1 MPNSSSNKTYV
12 QGFYCESI
20 TFQAAVNMFECM
32 EMSESIYE
40 GVVEPSYKTRNRV
53 YSNRAVHS
61 RKIRGETASS
71 NTYSDMSE
79 ISGNRGKST

>member
-1 MPNSSSNKTYV
+1 MPNSSSNKAYV

-40 GVVEPSYKTRNRV
+40 GVVEPSYKKPTREDTNR
-53 YSNRAVHS
+53 SGPTN
-61 RKIRGETASS
+61 KMRGQSAS
-71 NTYSDMSE
+71 
-79 ISGNRGKST
+79 